1 MTTSSER
8 SREFWLASAAHRRQ
22 VSVVADELLPGINSN
37 LEHYLSGDIAIGG
50 ELPAAS
56 PVATES

>member
-22 VSVVADELLPGINSN
+22 VSVVADELLPGVNSN
-37 LEHYLSGDIAIGG
+37 LEHYL
-50 ELPAAS
+50 
-56 PVATES
+56 